1 MRARSLLPLALLAA
15 GGLSLATDR
24 GPAQLERLGRF
35 TGKGQVD
42 AQVVGPGP
50 VSGSERLYATYTYPQ
65 SSFDLLSVDPYTG
78 QHRVFQSPV
87 EGEPGAKGLLAGEDG
102 NLYLGTYPKGYLLS
116 FSPRTGSFT
125 NLGRVA
131 PGDPECWIWEMT
143 LASDHRIYLA
153 TSPSAKLLRFDPT
166 TQRVEDLGR
175 MSETEGYARYIASSS
190 DGFVYVGTGL
200 GVAQLEAYEIAS
212 GKHRP
217 ILPREFQRPSTAVQV
232 RRGKDGQVYARLGG
246 QSFRVRGW
254 EATAISASEVPE
266 PLPQT
271 RLKGNQTISL
281 DINGQLTRYSPTH
294 RGAARTTS
302 GLNSQEEPDVALP
315 IRYEGKALPP
325 FRFTLLPGGRLLGST
340 AYPAYL
346 FSMDPATGGTASLGL
361 IGPGEAYQ
369 FLPHKGRMAMA
380 LYAGFGGYN
389 LMLFDPERPF
399 SLAFNPASP
408 NLASSTK
415 AINPA
420 GISLANTQGNW
431 RPKAMVHGPDGKI
444 YLGAVPGYG
453 LLGGSLSVWDPELN
467 DLRTFP
473 ISSTQSVVSLCTTQG
488 LIVGGTS
495 VEGGT
500 GSRASAKEGTL
511 FLWDP
516 VTQKKIHEV
525 TPVPG
530 QTLVTNL
537 VASRDGFVYG
547 VAGAGE
553 VFKFDPRVRK
563 LTRLGKLPWT
573 CDIYNAAGLGQ
584 DGSVY
589 GIAREGVYSI
599 DTKSDTPKVLI
610 STPTRVTAGFAL
622 TKEHIYFACGPDIYR
637 YRLPAGPP

>member
-15 GGLSLATDR
+15 VGLCLAADR
-24 GPAQLERLGRF
+24 GPGQIERLGTF
-35 TGKGQVD
+35 TGRGQVD

-50 VSGSERLYATYTYPQ
+50 ATGSERLYATYTYPQ
-65 SSFDLLSVDPYTG
+65 STFDLLSVDPDTG

-87 EGEPGAKGLLAGEDG
+87 EGEPGAKGLIAGEDG
-102 NLYLGTYPKGYLLS
+102 NLYLGTYPKGYLLL
-116 FSPRTGSFT
+116 FSTHKGTFA

-166 TQRVEDLGR
+166 TQRMEDLGR
-175 MSETEGYARYIASSS
+175 MSETEGYARYITASS
-190 DGFVYVGTGL
+190 DGFVYVGIGL

-217 ILPREFQRPSTAVQV
+217 ILPREYQRPSTAVQV
-232 RRGKDGQVYARLGG
+232 RRGTDGQVYASLGG

-254 EATAISASEVPE
+254 EAVAISANQVPE
-266 PLPQT
+266 LLPQT

-281 DINGQLTRYSPTH
+281 DINGRVTRYSPTQQ
-294 RGAARTTS
+294 GVARTTS
-302 GLNSQEEPDVALP
+302 GLNSQEKPDATVSIGYP
-315 IRYEGKALPP
+315 GKALPP
-325 FRFTLLPGGRLLGST
+325 FRFTLVQGGRLLGST

-346 FSMDPATGGTASLGL
+346 FSMDPATGGTTSLGL

-369 FLPHKGRMAMA
+369 LLPHKGRMAMA

-399 SLAFNPASP
+399 SLAFNPATP

-444 YLGAVPGYG
+444 YIGAVPGYG

-467 DLRTFP
+467 DLQTFP
-473 ISSTQSVVSLCTTQG
+473 ISSTQSVVSLCTAQG

-525 TPVPG
+525 TPVSG

-553 VFKFDPRVRK
+553 VFKFDPRVQK

-584 DGSVY
+584 DGCVY
-589 GIAREGVYSI
+589 GIAREGVYAI
-599 DTKSDTPKVLI
+599 DTRSDTLKVLI

-622 TKEHIYFACGPDIYR
+622 TKEHIYFACGSDIYR
-637 YRLPAGPP
+637 YRLPAALP